1 MMTKTTAVLSAVLLA
16 STALA
21 QSDPLIQWFGT
32 WEDARAEA
40 QRTNR
45 PILLT
50 SAAPACQGVSGIW

>member
-1 MMTKTTAVLSAVLLA
+1 MHRKLAALLSVLCWTGVS
-16 STALA
+16 LA
-21 QSDPLIQWFGT
+21 QSEPLIQWFGT